1 MLATF
6 QNSGFVLSIG
16 IFFSLMIAGLSST
29 LPTALTN
36 GLTAHGVPH
45 AVAHQ
50 IGQAP
55 PVASL
60 FAAFLGYNPVNQL
73 LAPTGVLAHLPAA
86 QVSVLTGKQFFPQL
100 ISGPFHHGL
109 VIVFSMAMGVLVI
122 AAGASLLRG
131 GRYVHDEQTVP
142 AAPGAAPA
150 TAGTGT
156 GTGSATAST
165 PATANGGATANGS
178 QPAPSTSTGHSAPPD
193 V

>member
-1 MLATF
+1 
-6 QNSGFVLSIG
+6 
-16 IFFSLMIAGLSST
+16 
-29 LPTALTN
+29 
-36 GLTAHGVPH
+36 VPH
-45 AVAHQ
+45 GVAHQ
-50 IGQAP
+50 VGQAP